1 MQATED
7 LRIFVKMYDFVL
19 WSANHTAKFP
29 KSARFS
35 FSVRIE
41 NKLLDFMDLILLAN
55 RMTNKIPSLSQAD
68 SLLEQLRIL
77 FRLSN
82 DMKFINLNSYEYAS
96 KELNEIGRYLGAWIK
111 QQKGLINKI

>member
-41 NKLLDFMDLILLAN
+41 NKLLDFIDFILLAN
-55 RMTNKIPSLSQAD
+55 RMSDKTSSLNQAD
-68 SLLEQLRIL
+68 ALLEQLRIL
-77 FRLSN
+77 FRLSK
-82 DMKFINLNSYEYAS
+82 DMRFINLNSYEYAS
-96 KELNEIGRYLGAWIK
+96 KELNEIGRYLGAWLK
-111 QQKGLINKI
+111 QQKGLLNKT